1 MRRILPFTALGILA
15 LAATTLAA
23 PAKPHEAWA
32 TGQIERV
39 DTTANS
45 VVVKQGTHE
54 MTFVLAADAHVMQ
67 GKKIIQPADLAN
79 DVGHQVKVRYTKN
92 ADTKLADRIEVSVPA
107 VKAPATTAK
116 K

>member
-1 MRRILPFTALGILA
+1 MRCSLPITALGILA
-15 LAATTLAA
+15 LAATTFAA
-23 PAKPHEAWA
+23 PAKHPEAWP

-39 DTTANS
+39 DTAANS

-67 GKKIIQPADLAN
+67 GKKVLQPADLAG
-79 DVGHQVKVRYTKN
+79 DVGRQVKVRYTKN
-92 ADTKLADRIEVSVPA
+92 ADTKLADRIEVSAPA
-107 VKAPATTAK
+107 AKAPATTAK